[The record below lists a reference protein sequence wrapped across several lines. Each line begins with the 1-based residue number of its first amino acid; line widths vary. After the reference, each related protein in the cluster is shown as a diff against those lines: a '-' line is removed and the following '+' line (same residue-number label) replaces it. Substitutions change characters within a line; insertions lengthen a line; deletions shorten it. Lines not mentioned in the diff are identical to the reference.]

1 MAEVET
7 ARRLTKEER
16 ADKVRILRALKASA
30 YIPKDAAAAL
40 GMSYST
46 VRRRIEAYK
55 LSPIVER
62 HNRRL
67 RRRRENAELPPAPHE
82 PSRQAQDQREH
93 REAGRCSCG
102 KPPAPRRDGSA
113 GKMCE
118 TCRVKARDRK
128 RGAAETSTARE

>member
-16 ADKVRILRALKASA
+16 AERDRILRALERYAFV
-30 YIPKDAAAAL
+30 PKDAAAAL

-46 VRRRIEAYK
+46 VRRRIEAYA
-55 LSPIVER
+55 LSPIVEK

-102 KPPAPRRDGSA
+102 KPPAPRRDGSP
-113 GKMCE
+113 GRMCE
-118 TCRVKARDRK
+118 TCREKARDRK
-128 RGAAETSTARE
+128 REQALQTPLA

>member
-1 MAEVET
+1 MAEVEA
-7 ARRLTKEER
+7 ARRLSTEER
-16 ADKVRILRALKASA
+16 AEKSKILRALRRAKFV
-30 YIPKDAAAAL
+30 PKTAAATL

-46 VRRRIEAYK
+46 MRRRVVAYG
-55 LSPIVER
+55 LTSIVEA

-102 KPPAPRRDGSA
+102 KLPEPRRDGSP
-113 GKMCE
+113 GRMCV
-118 TCRVKARDRK
+118 TCREKAKNRK
-128 RGAAETSTARE
+128 REQASQSPLA

>member
-1 MAEVET
+1 MVEAET

-16 ADKVRILRALKASA
+16 AEKAKILRALRRDKFV
-30 YIPKDAAAAL
+30 PKLAAATL

-46 VRRRIEAYK
+46 MRRRVAAYG
-55 LSPIVER
+55 LTSIVEA

-102 KPPAPRRDGSA
+102 KPPAPRRDGSP
-113 GKMCE
+113 GRMCE
-118 TCRVKARDRK
+118 TCREKARDRK
-128 RGAAETSTARE
+128 REQALQTPLA

>member
-1 MAEVET
+1 MAEVEK
-7 ARRLTKEER
+7 ARRLTKDER
-16 ADKVRILRALKASA
+16 AEKARILRALRRDKF
-30 YIPKDAAAAL
+30 IPKSAAATL

-46 VRRRIEAYK
+46 MRRRIEAYG
-55 LSPIVER
+55 LTSIVET

-102 KPPAPRRDGSA
+102 KPPTPKRNGSP
-113 GKMCE
+113 GRMCE
-118 TCRVKARDRK
+118 TCREKARDRK
-128 RGAAETSTARE
+128 REQASQSPLA

>member
-1 MAEVET
+1 MAEVEK
-7 ARRLTKEER
+7 ARRLTADER
-16 ADKVRILRALKASA
+16 KDKARILRALKSSKFV
-30 YIPKDAAAAL
+30 PKDAAVAL

-46 VRRRIEAYK
+46 VRRRIEAYA
-55 LSPIVER
+55 LSPIVEK

-93 REAGRCSCG
+93 REAGLCSCG
-102 KPPAPRRDGSA
+102 RRPAPRRNGSP
-113 GKMCE
+113 GRMCE

-128 RGAAETSTARE
+128 RGAVEPSTARV

>member
-7 ARRLTKEER
+7 ARRLTAEER

-30 YIPKDAAAAL
+30 YVPKDAAAAL

-46 VRRRIEAYK
+46 VRRRVATYG
-55 LSPIVER
+55 LTSIVEQ

-102 KPPAPRRDGSA
+102 RKPAPRRDGSP
-113 GKMCE
+113 GRMCE
-118 TCRVKARDRK
+118 TCREKARDRK
-128 RGAAETSTARE
+128 REQAA